1 MVAFIRVDLAD
12 HAVSGGLNGG
22 LGGLALALFLFCRRW
37 HHLHKHPSVI
47 FAYSASA
54 TLQSGQG
61 GRETAIAF
69 TM

>member
-47 FAYSASA
+47 FAVFSQRHTAVGA
-54 TLQSGQG
+54 
-61 GRETAIAF
+61 GRP
-69 TM
+69 